1 MKCKEVKK
9 LLSAYLDDELSM
21 NKRQL
26 VEEHLKVCSDCALEF
41 ASFQSV
47 DRLTTSLIPE
57 EPPEEYWEEYSSRL
71 LRRVAPKVERKA
83 GFSLR
88 DWWLSILMRTEFRV
102 ATAAAGVVLILLI
115 GVYRLGLKHGREEI
129 LLKAKVEDETI
140 MRDMVSSEVILIKA
154 LNIRENVDEMN
165 FLRNELVSSGLL
177 NRVTTYKDSP
187 DLGERARS
195 LEMIFIKIVNAEPS
209 HMKLVQ
215 KEILSSGVLSRLI
228 ETKDSKS
235 RR

>member
-9 LLSAYLDDELSM
+9 LLSAYLDDELSL

-26 VEEHLKVCSDCALEF
+26 VEKHLKVCSDCAREF
-41 ASFQSV
+41 ASFRSV

-57 EPPEEYWEEYSSRL
+57 EPPEEYWEEYADRIL
-71 LRRVAPKVERKA
+71 TRVTPKVERKA
-83 GFSLR
+83 GVSLKP
-88 DWWLSILMRTEFRV
+88 WWLFILMRTEFRV

-115 GVYRLGLKHGREEI
+115 GFYRLGLKHGREEI
-129 LLKAKVEDETI
+129 LLQAKVDNETI
-140 MRDMVSSEVILIKA
+140 MHDMVSSEVILIKA

-177 NRVTTYKDSP
+177 NRVATYKDSP
-187 DLGERARS
+187 DIGEKARS
-195 LEMIFIKIVNAEPS
+195 LEMIFIRIVNAEPS
-209 HMKLVQ
+209 QLKLVQ
-215 KEILSSGVLSRLI
+215 KEILNSGVFSRLI